1 MLTAG
6 ATVAAGVALEVGFSI
21 SHQLPQKAGHIA
33 CDGVCGLCSVVRARG
48 SDTCARW
55 RSDAAAAHAA
65 RCPATVTGHIF
76 PAHTRASPLAWCAF
90 LVWRIQ
96 KKCSHE
102 AALDDKNYTRIIFEA
117 LKKRPDKKRFEHER

>member
-1 MLTAG
+1 MA
-6 ATVAAGVALEVGFSI
+6 
-21 SHQLPQKAGHIA
+21 LPQKAGHIA

-76 PAHTRASPLAWCAF
+76 PRTYARIPSRLVRLSCLAHSKEM
-90 LVWRIQ
+90 Q
-96 KKCSHE
+96 
-102 AALDDKNYTRIIFEA
+102 LDDKNYTRIIFEV
-117 LKKRPDKKRFEHER
+117 LKERPDKKRFGARGDIMFIDVL